1 MFTVSEQEVAREQ
14 HYVDGLFSRLD
25 DEVSKAQ
32 AKLEAVQRDVDPDN
46 PDSDALVRRETEYH
60 GLNAKLDALNL
71 AEVGLVFGRIDVE
84 DESPENLVPNSDNL
98 DRRYIGRM
106 GIDAPEDKYRTLL
119 IDWRAPMARPF
130 YLATTAHPSGVQ
142 TRRNIRMR
150 GRTVETIDD
159 EVLSGT
165 GTGVEASGVGSEAAL
180 RRAMN
185 RPRTAHMQSIVE
197 TIQREQDAVIRDAT
211 RGVMV
216 VEGGP
221 GTGKTAVALHR
232 VAYLLYTWRAQ
243 LAKTGVLVLGPN
255 TVFLDYISR
264 VLPELGETG
273 VVLSTISDL
282 IPGFTPE
289 GSESLA
295 AREVKGSIEMVT
307 ILKRAVQSYETVP
320 ERAVTLSIENVPVA
334 ATPAMVKAART
345 KARRSRRPHN
355 EARAVFAEHLCELL
369 AQALANTIGAD
380 PLGGENLLSA
390 ADVDQLHDDL
400 AEESQVRDFIDAH
413 FPTLSPTEVLRNLLE
428 DRDAIAAVAYDYD
441 DYTQDALFREPG
453 AATAPSDAALLDELS
468 ILIGS
473 SPAEGIRD
481 SVDDAWQ
488 QQVAEAEDA
497 LDVLASSES
506 TDNDDDQF
514 EAEILSASDVID
526 AETLAQRQAS
536 TDIRSTA
543 ERARADR
550 TWAYGHVIV
559 DEAQELSPMEWRMVF
574 RRCPSKWMTLVGDT
588 AQTSSP
594 AGSDDWSATLEPF
607 VGSRFRTHT
616 LSVNYRTPSEI
627 MEYAAKVLHAI
638 DSEAAVP
645 ESIRST
651 GQPVEFW
658 PSGTTPETV
667 ATYEDGRTTA
677 IIDKSNVDAMKGLE
691 FDHVVLI
698 EPQEI
703 IDASPQGWQDL
714 YVAMTRATQSLAV
727 IGEMP

>member
-150 GRTVETIDD
+150 GRTVEAIDD

-273 VVLSTISDL
+273 VVLSTTSDL

-307 ILKRAVQSYETVP
+307 ILKRAVQS
-320 ERAVTLSIENVPVA
+320 LS
-334 ATPAMVKAART
+334 
-345 KARRSRRPHN
+345 
-355 EARAVFAEHLCELL
+355 
-369 AQALANTIGAD
+369 
-380 PLGGENLLSA
+380 
-390 ADVDQLHDDL
+390 
-400 AEESQVRDFIDAH
+400 
-413 FPTLSPTEVLRNLLE
+413 
-428 DRDAIAAVAYDYD
+428 
-441 DYTQDALFREPG
+441 
-453 AATAPSDAALLDELS
+453 
-468 ILIGS
+468 LIH
-473 SPAEGIRD
+473 I
-481 SVDDAWQ
+481 
-488 QQVAEAEDA
+488 
-497 LDVLASSES
+497 
-506 TDNDDDQF
+506 
-514 EAEILSASDVID
+514 
-526 AETLAQRQAS
+526 
-536 TDIRSTA
+536 
-543 ERARADR
+543 
-550 TWAYGHVIV
+550 
-559 DEAQELSPMEWRMVF
+559 
-574 RRCPSKWMTLVGDT
+574 
-588 AQTSSP
+588 
-594 AGSDDWSATLEPF
+594 
-607 VGSRFRTHT
+607 
-616 LSVNYRTPSEI
+616 
-627 MEYAAKVLHAI
+627 
-638 DSEAAVP
+638 
-645 ESIRST
+645 
-651 GQPVEFW
+651 
-658 PSGTTPETV
+658 
-667 ATYEDGRTTA
+667 
-677 IIDKSNVDAMKGLE
+677 
-691 FDHVVLI
+691 
-698 EPQEI
+698 
-703 IDASPQGWQDL
+703 
-714 YVAMTRATQSLAV
+714 
-727 IGEMP
+727 